1 MGWRVCCAG
10 LLCSYVNASAS
21 LARRLTAITWL
32 QEFVEL
38 GRDKMMPY
46 AASVLGA
53 ILPCLSH
60 SEERVALVA
69 LRCALLRPCPRV
81 FFRELFDTCVLCS
94 TNDAL
99 LALHPTAGDGF
110 DLKAVLAVLEQ
121 EVSEGKEPTRLAAL
135 RHVSLCGVRCQERVL
150 TRPALPDGSRC
161 CL

>member
-1 MGWRVCCAG
+1 M
-10 LLCSYVNASAS
+10 LLGIFADMHAS
-21 LARRLTAITWL
+21 LERRLTAITWL

-69 LRCALLRPCPRV
+69 LRYAVLHPCPPSCLV
-81 FFRELFDTCVLCS
+81 ACSLTPVPCS

-135 RHVSLCGVRCQERVL
+135 RQVWLCGVRFQQHAL

-161 CL
+161 CLSVRAARC

>member
-1 MGWRVCCAG
+1 MSSHGALACV
-10 LLCSYVNASAS
+10 LCVLMCVRADA
-21 LARRLTAITWL
+21 LAFLAHRLTAITWL

-60 SEERVALVA
+60 AEERVALVA
-69 LRCALLRPCPRV
+69 LRCAIMRPRRCVFAVCALTRV
-81 FFRELFDTCVLCS
+81 PCS

-135 RHVSLCGVRCQERVL
+135 RQVWLS
-150 TRPALPDGSRC
+150 SRH
-161 CL
+161 